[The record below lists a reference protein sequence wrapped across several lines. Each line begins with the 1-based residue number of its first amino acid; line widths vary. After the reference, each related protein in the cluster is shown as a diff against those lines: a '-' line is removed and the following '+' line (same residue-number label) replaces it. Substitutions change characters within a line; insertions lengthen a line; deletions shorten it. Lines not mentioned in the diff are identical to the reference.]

1 MQEKILGL
9 IFEQN
14 DVTWQT
20 MLYQLV
26 KQEGMNPWDVDVS
39 RITQHY
45 LEMLKTMKELDF
57 RISGKV
63 VLAAAL
69 LVRIKATRLLGD
81 DLDELDRLLAGP
93 QDSEDFYEDLEE
105 QYKSEAGVEEHPEL
119 FPRTPQPRARKV
131 SIYDLVRALQKALEV
146 RQRRLIRSFPKGR
159 LEVPEQ
165 KIDINKLIDKIY
177 AKVMEYFEKNSEK
190 LTYQN
195 LVQEDTRKD
204 KILAF
209 MGLLHLAH
217 VDSRKLDLIQAEN
230 FGDIE
235 IKAVPKKEE
244 AASNPAPE

>member
-1 MQEKILGL
+1 MQDKILNL

-39 RITQHY
+39 LITQRY
-45 LEMLKTMKELDF
+45 LEMLKTIKELDF

-69 LVRIKATRLLGD
+69 LVRIKATRLLGE

-105 QYKSEAGVEEHPEL
+105 QYKSEASIEEHPEL

-165 KIDINKLIDKIY
+165 KIDINKVIDKIL
-177 AKVMEYFEKNSEK
+177 AKVMDYFEKNTEK

-195 LVQEDTRKD
+195 LVQDEPRKD

-209 MGLLHLAH
+209 MSLLHLAH
-217 VDSRKLDLIQAEN
+217 VDYRKIDLLQNEN

-235 IKAVPKKEE
+235 IKTVAKTEIE
-244 AASNPAPE
+244 HTADSI